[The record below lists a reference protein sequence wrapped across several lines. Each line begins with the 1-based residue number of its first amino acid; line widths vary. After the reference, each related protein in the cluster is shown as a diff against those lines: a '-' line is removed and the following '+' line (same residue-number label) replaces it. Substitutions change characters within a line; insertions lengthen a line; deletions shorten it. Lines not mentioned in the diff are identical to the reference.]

1 MSIYEKFQN
10 PKNAVWT
17 SILITL
23 VFGFM
28 VIISQLISTYLI
40 VPLGLDYL
48 AELFISFIIQFIF
61 AGFACLVLIPFL
73 FKTPKGIKPYK
84 DFLQVI
90 RLSNNKPIGK
100 LLFIG
105 ITATIFVLFLSL
117 FLTSIP
123 GNLILTPENV
133 FGTPIQDKSMGW
145 FGFIHN
151 LIPGVWEEVYA
162 RGIIL
167 AVLLRLYPK
176 EGGRQRRA
184 IVIGGIIF
192 GCSHMLSIP
201 MLISNPIF
209 ILTQVVYASIIGI
222 AFGYI
227 AVGTGSLLPSIIC
240 HWLID
245 TFSVYIAPSG
255 NVILFLILFMTG
267 VIIASVFII
276 VLMYQTTNIG
286 GFSKDKKEFGT
297 RDFFTAMPSPET
309 VARNHGS

>member
-1 MSIYEKFQN
+1 MSFYEKLQN
-10 PKNAVWT
+10 PKNAIWT

-40 VPLGLDYL
+40 IPLGLDYL
-48 AELFISFIIQFIF
+48 PELFISFSIQFVF
-61 AGFACLVLIPFL
+61 AGFACLFMIPFL
-73 FKTPKGIKPYK
+73 LKTPKELKPYK

-90 RLSNNKPIGK
+90 RLSNHKPVDK

-105 ITATIFVLFLSL
+105 VTGTVFVLFFSL

-123 GNLILTPENV
+123 GNLILIPQNV
-133 FGTPIQDKSMGW
+133 FGPPIRDETMGW
-145 FGFIHN
+145 FGIIHH

-162 RGIIL
+162 RGLVL

-176 EGGRQRRA
+176 EQGRQRKA
-184 IVIGGIIF
+184 IIIGGIIF
-192 GCSHMLSIP
+192 GCSHMLSVPI
-201 MLISNPIF
+201 LISNPIY

-255 NVILFLILFMTG
+255 DFILFLILFMTA
-267 VIIASVFII
+267 IIVASGFII
-276 VLMYQTTNIG
+276 VLVYQTTDIG
-286 GFSKDKKEFGT
+286 NFNKDKK
-297 RDFFTAMPSPET
+297 
-309 VARNHGS
+309 

>member
-1 MSIYEKFQN
+1 MSLYEKLQN
-10 PKNAVWT
+10 PKNAIWT
-17 SILITL
+17 SILITF

-40 VPLGLDYL
+40 TPLGLDYL
-48 AELFISFIIQFIF
+48 FELFISFSIQFIF
-61 AGFACLVLIPFL
+61 AGFACLVMIPFL
-73 FKTPKGIKPYK
+73 LKTPKEFKPYK
-84 DFLQVI
+84 DFLQAI
-90 RLSNNKPIGK
+90 HLSNHKPVDK
-100 LLFIG
+100 LLYIG
-105 ITATIFVLFLSL
+105 ITGTVFVLFFSL

-133 FGTPIQDKSMGW
+133 FGPPIRDETMGW
-145 FGFIHN
+145 FGFIHH

-176 EGGRQRRA
+176 EQGRQRKA
-184 IVIGGIIF
+184 IIIGGIIF

-201 MLISNPIF
+201 ILISNPIF

-245 TFSVYIAPSG
+245 TFSVYITTSG
-255 NVILFLILFMTG
+255 GNILFLILFMMG
-267 VIIASVFII
+267 IIIASVFII
-276 VLMYQTTNIG
+276 ILVCQTTNIG
-286 GFSKDKKEFGT
+286 DFKEDKK
-297 RDFFTAMPSPET
+297 
-309 VARNHGS
+309 